1 MMQTSIERRANDG
14 ARAHLRRATG
24 ALRSGLV
31 LAFVGGVFAIWTG
44 SAAAAAAPGW
54 NDYLD
59 HAYVYSAADEGD
71 LRALLERTTLVVGRS
86 LADYHAETFPALA
99 VRKTPMTEIQLRRKA
114 IAELLLHRIGDR
126 RSGLADAVAT
136 IDQLG
141 DRLDRHENRYWF
153 HTIHAHEAL
162 QAGDAE
168 AFVDQILSVWLGVI
182 TPLEVPFE
190 TYKTLAL
197 TENGNAGFVRTLP
210 HLYESV
216 ARLILVQSQTA
227 ALDGDIDSLG
237 AIVRV
242 LTDERVGADPDAIPA
257 DATSKAFL
265 DHVVA
270 RLDGA
275 ESDGGSLSYTL
286 ALIEAERAHQRARK
300 SLVDHGFDAHSEAAV
315 RDTVAAY
322 QRAMRN
328 ANTLQG
334 QVAIYTRALR
344 QVGEVF
350 ATADRTETEVSLDI
364 PFSIERALALY
375 GELHAAKDGDWAR
388 QGYVDQG
395 RDAYLAA
402 MQGLWSEIQ
411 EASFNAAAY
420 YMSRKDLEGSASDES
435 IVHAINT
442 YSRYLHAFES
452 FEGDP
457 TGESLPDSAY
467 FGAYLAA
474 RGIGDGVL
482 FFAGGDASVDQLEE
496 AIAQYRTALGYFP
509 FDRALWSTL
518 AVALQR
524 SGRESDFLAVAKP
537 IAVGVVRSRHLD
549 RWIENEGAWGQEMAS
564 FRNAFENDRSLVYF
578 GFADET
584 KLPELEAE
592 FARLQ
597 AERDAV
603 EARVASTRDA
613 REELNEERREAH
625 RLAAQLSGE
634 NAAPA
639 PPAVAIGGNGR
650 TPHSERIAQL
660 GLDLERLGS
669 NHERLEARIRAIAH
683 SLPTFKATLGHEAL
697 QGELAAQRDHPVHGL
712 LRRYAEEYRPTT
724 APPAAVEEAASEGS
738 QAAWQALQNWAAG
751 EDR

>member
-1 MMQTSIERRANDG
+1 MMMTSTDHGPCRAVRRARAAWRPG
-14 ARAHLRRATG
+14 ASLAVLCGLLTLVATP
-24 ALRSGLV
+24 
-31 LAFVGGVFAIWTG
+31 
-44 SAAAAAAPGW
+44 AAAASEPSW

-59 HAYVYSAADEGD
+59 HAYVYSAADEDD

-99 VRKTPMTEIQLRRKA
+99 ARKTPMTEIQLRRKA

-136 IDQLG
+136 IEQLE
-141 DRLDRHENRYWF
+141 DRLDRHENRYWY
-153 HTIHAHEAL
+153 HTIHAQGAL
-162 QAGDAE
+162 QAGDAA

-242 LTDERVGADPDAIPA
+242 LTDERVGADPEAIPV

-270 RLDGA
+270 RLDGS

-286 ALIEAERAHQRARK
+286 ALIEAERAHQRART
-300 SLVDHGFDAHSEAAV
+300 SLADNGFDATSEAAV

-334 QVAIYTRALR
+334 QVAIYSRALR

-350 ATADRTETEVSLDI
+350 ATAERTETEVTLDI
-364 PFSIERALALY
+364 PFSIERALELY
-375 GELHAAKDGDWAR
+375 DELHAAKDGDWAR

-402 MQGLWSEIQ
+402 MRGLWSEIQ

-420 YMSRKDLEGSASDES
+420 YMSRRDLGGPASDEA

-442 YSRYLHAFES
+442 YSRYLHAFE
-452 FEGDP
+452 FFAGDP

-496 AIAQYRTALGYFP
+496 AITQYQTALRYFP

-537 IAVGVVRSRHLD
+537 IADGVVRSRHLD
-549 RWIENEGAWGQEMAS
+549 RWIENGSAWGPQMAS

-597 AERDAV
+597 AERD
-603 EARVASTRDA
+603 EITARVAATRSERNELHAA
-613 REELNEERREAH
+613 RRDAH
-625 RLAAQLSGE
+625 RLAAELSGE
-634 NAAPA
+634 NDGPS
-639 PPAVAIGGNGR
+639 PPAVAVGGNGR
-650 TPHSERIAQL
+650 TQQSEQIAQL

-697 QGELAAQRDHPVHGL
+697 QRELAAQRDHPVHGL
-712 LRRYAEEYRPTT
+712 LRRYAEEYAPTT
-724 APPAAVEEAASEGS
+724 GPAPAEEATPVASE
-738 QAAWQALQNWAAG
+738 AAWQALQSWAAG
-751 EDR
+751 ENR